1 MRQGTAFLRKSATVF
16 SVLAWASMVIQTLA
30 GLYML
35 VFGGEPVPIGDA
47 SIPARAASVLVFA
60 GAALN
65 WFLFMFAAKLTQ
77 VLLDIHSQ
85 VAKAES

>member
-1 MRQGTAFLRKSATVF
+1 MKQGTVFLKRSATVF
-16 SVLAWASMVIQTLA
+16 LVLAWVGMGIQTLA

-47 SIPARAASVLVFA
+47 AVPARVASVLVFA

-77 VLLDIHSQ
+77 VLLEVHSQ
-85 VAKAES
+85 VAKSV